1 MVRLRQFQ
9 KYKEIHLELWGGSAR
24 CILAS
29 NVCDGML
36 VSRIFSW
43 SISSYAFR
51 LSGLLA
57 GDDGKV

>member
-9 KYKEIHLELWGGSAR
+9 KYKEIHLELWGGSAW
-24 CILAS
+24 CFLAP

-43 SISSYAFR
+43 NISSYAFR
-51 LSGLLA
+51 LGGLLA
-57 GDDGKV
+57 GDGGKV

>member
-36 VSRIFSW
+36 VSRIFS
-43 SISSYAFR
+43 
-51 LSGLLA
+51 
-57 GDDGKV
+57 